1 MYAAGPV
8 TGGGATLAATG
19 LGMGSWVLAV
29 AGVIFVG
36 VGLWTLVRKNSKNR
50 P

>member
-1 MYAAGPV
+1 MYAAGPIS
-8 TGGGATLAATG
+8 GGGATLAATG

-29 AGVIFVG
+29 AGVFFVAIG
-36 VGLWTLVRKNSKNR
+36 IWTLVRKNSANR